1 VPGLRTS
8 YPIPKAAA
16 SAEQTVRASRF
27 ICHVG
32 PASSLKE
39 VTAELDR
46 LASIHPKA
54 NHICWACIIGPPGSP
69 ERAMSDDGEPRGTA
83 GRPMLTVLD
92 HSGYGEI
99 WAAVVR
105 YFGGIKLGKGG
116 LIRAY
121 TSSLQ
126 QALARLES
134 IEKQPLLQFRLCL
147 DYNLLPLCERL
158 LAESGGSVIKRS
170 FSDTVVLELQL
181 PESSSEAFVRKMI
194 TVSGGKARC
203 EVHE

>member
-1 VPGLRTS
+1 
-8 YPIPKAAA
+8 
-16 SAEQTVRASRF
+16 
-27 ICHVG
+27 
-32 PASSLKE
+32 
-39 VTAELDR
+39 
-46 LASIHPKA
+46 
-54 NHICWACIIGPPGSP
+54 
-69 ERAMSDDGEPRGTA
+69 MSDDGEPRGTA